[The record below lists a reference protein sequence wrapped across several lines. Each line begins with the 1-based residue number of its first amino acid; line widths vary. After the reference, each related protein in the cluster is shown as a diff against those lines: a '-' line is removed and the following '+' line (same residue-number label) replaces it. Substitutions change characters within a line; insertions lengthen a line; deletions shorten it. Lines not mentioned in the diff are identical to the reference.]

1 MPDVGLANSA
11 SIEIEDLGAIED
23 KPAGTSLRLL
33 TKRTIPSISTRNQRS
48 YVSLIRTLLG
58 NQPSSTMADQATTSV
73 QGTSILALAQN
84 ILELTQDMTKY
95 IQANNLTAPTFA
107 LDSQDPPATPEYRNL
122 HATLKTS
129 LEDLSRLIDG
139 PRKWLRAFC
148 CTGYDL
154 AALQVALDFEFF
166 QLVPAHG
173 EITLQELAKKAGL
186 DVDRAT
192 RIIRQLMTY
201 RIFEELKPEVIS
213 HSSTSLLVHQDE
225 ELRSVVHYSLD
236 EMLKAAADSNIS
248 LKKRPFEAHQNQN
261 PFVTRHGVGIFEF
274 YKKDPEKARRFAK
287 AMAGLRRMDS
297 HLDTLLKGAFNWSAI
312 EGTVVDCGGGNGH
325 ISKTLAQLYPQLDF
339 IVEDSNVDML
349 AEGQES
355 LTDELRDRVKY
366 MQHSFFDPQPVKSAA
381 AFLIRQCTHN
391 WADNDVI
398 TIFKRFVPG
407 LENSSPDTPLLIND
421 IIIPEPGTWPR
432 HQERVVR
439 QVDMV
444 MLVNCGAKQRTKA
457 EFGSLLKEADPRYEI
472 RNVYDNG
479 PLGLLEVYLR
489 RS

>member
-1 MPDVGLANSA
+1 M
-11 SIEIEDLGAIED
+11 
-23 KPAGTSLRLL
+23 T
-33 TKRTIPSISTRNQRS
+33 
-48 YVSLIRTLLG
+48 
-58 NQPSSTMADQATTSV
+58 DQATTSV
-73 QGTSILALAQN
+73 QGTSILTLAQS

-95 IQANNLTAPTFA
+95 LQANNLTAPTFA
-107 LDSQDPPATPEYRNL
+107 IDSQDPPATPEYRSL
-122 HATLKTS
+122 HAALKTS

-154 AALQVALDFEFF
+154 GALQVALDFQFF
-166 QLVPAHG
+166 QLVPAYG
-173 EITLQELAKKAGL
+173 EITLEELAKKAGL
-186 DVDRAT
+186 DVDRTT
-192 RIIRQLMTY
+192 RIVRQLMTY
-201 RIFEELKPEVIS
+201 RIFEELKPRVIS
-213 HSSTSLLVHQDE
+213 HSSTSLLVQQDE

-248 LKKRPFEAHQNQN
+248 LKEHPFEAHQNQN

-355 LTDELRDRVKY
+355 LTDELRDRVTY

-398 TIFKRFVPG
+398 TIFKGFVPG
-407 LENSSPDTPLLIND
+407 LENSSPNTPLLIND

-457 EFGSLLKEADPRYEI
+457 EFDSLLKEADPRYEI

-489 RS
+489 LS